1 MQCVGITKIPNT
13 YEISE
18 NADVYIHP
26 GLFIWTYSEN
36 VNDVVYVVCA
46 YSFY

>member
-1 MQCVGITKIPNT
+1 MKFH
-13 YEISE
+13 E

-36 VNDVVYVVCA
+36 VNDVVYVVRVCV
-46 YSFY
+46 FFLLK